1 MMRMRRGMACS
12 FQRPDTRNRS
22 CASRAIYRSHA
33 RFPRHSSA
41 LRAAVV
47 HSRSISS
54 TTVDQGHCGA
64 APRRPSVRSE
74 RGCIHM
80 AQNVTIHDDRADPR
94 RERAIKRL
102 KKRRDFYT
110 HLVVFTLVNGFLIAI
125 WAVTGAG
132 FFWPVFPMVA
142 WGIGLSMNAWDAF
155 RDEDFDEEHIQ
166 REIRRIQHHR

>member
-1 MMRMRRGMACS
+1 
-12 FQRPDTRNRS
+12 
-22 CASRAIYRSHA
+22 
-33 RFPRHSSA
+33 
-41 LRAAVV
+41 
-47 HSRSISS
+47 
-54 TTVDQGHCGA
+54 
-64 APRRPSVRSE
+64 
-74 RGCIHM
+74 M

-142 WGIGLSMNAWDAF
+142 WGIGLIMNAWDAF

-166 REIRRIQHHR
+166 REIRRIQHHG